1 MSLAS
6 DVTEHKAKA
15 TLDSSL
21 SATCSTTLQRKP
33 KKLIVVAPLD
43 RANATKATVF
53 QTFFFLYSLRRIS
66 LFFSVSAL
74 IEMHGPI
81 FTKLC
86 HAHDVVRID
95 KVYVF
100 SVPLQAAGEK
110 KRAILA
116 IFRDTTSSY
125 SETGTK

>member
-21 SATCSTTLQRKP
+21 SATCSTTPQRKP

-53 QTFFFLYSLRRIS
+53 QTFFLYSFRRIS

-74 IEMHGPI
+74 IEMRGPI
-81 FTKLC
+81 FTKLLPC
-86 HAHDVVRID
+86 
-95 KVYVF
+95 
-100 SVPLQAAGEK
+100 
-110 KRAILA
+110 
-116 IFRDTTSSY
+116 T
-125 SETGTK
+125 